1 MNESEFGFKIKAI
14 LDTGLDLEPASR
26 ALLRAARE
34 QALSADRQTV
44 ASAEYVT
51 AGTGDVRVRMTSVLV
66 RVILPALILIAVAFG
81 WERWQQEAASS
92 STAQEDQ
99 LGALDADLLKSD
111 FPIDALLDRD
121 FHAYLKKVGERE

>member
-34 QALSADRQTV
+34 QALSGDRQVT

-81 WERWQQEAASS
+81 WERWQQETASS
-92 STAQEDQ
+92 ASQEDQ